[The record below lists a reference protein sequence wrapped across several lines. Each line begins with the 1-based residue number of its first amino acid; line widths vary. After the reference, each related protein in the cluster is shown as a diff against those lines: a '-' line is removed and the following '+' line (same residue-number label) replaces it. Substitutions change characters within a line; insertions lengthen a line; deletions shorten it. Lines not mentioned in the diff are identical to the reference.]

1 MSFRLCLIFLFLSFT
16 AFAQELDEA
25 GIFSARVSKV
35 NPETSL
41 IRFRV
46 DFSNFRYL
54 NKKDKVEFWVES
66 TPSSRCQ
73 GIVLGKSNDYMLIKV
88 SHFEDCSRKA
98 GIAAGAY
105 LRFFSQDLVNN
116 IRMGKE
122 LMEIL
127 VKKRLA
133 LNGQLSR
140 QKIELDKH
148 IEKVSAVNERYR
160 VLREKLEAEWRDEI
174 ANVEH
179 DRSATLKRYNDFL
192 IQLQDVDAKI
202 EQYKVTD
209 QNLKEDRWSL
219 DTRLYYKK

>member
-1 MSFRLCLIFLFLSFT
+1 MMLFCFS
-16 AFAQELDEA
+16 AFAQELDEV
-25 GIFSARVSKV
+25 GEFSARISKV

-54 NKKDKVEFWVES
+54 NKKDKVEFWVET
-66 TPSSRCQ
+66 TPSRKCQ
-73 GIVLGKSNDYMLIKV
+73 GTILGKSNDYMLVKV
-88 SHFEDCSRKA
+88 AHFEDCSRKA
-98 GIAAGAY
+98 SISAGAY

-116 IRMGKE
+116 VRMGKE
-122 LMEIL
+122 LMEVL

-148 IEKVSAVNERYR
+148 IEKVNAVNERYR

-174 ANVEH
+174 SNVEH
-179 DRSATLKRYNDFL
+179 DRSSSLKRYNDFL

-209 QNLKEDRWSL
+209 ENLKEDRWSL
-219 DTRLYYKK
+219 DSRLYYKK

>member
-1 MSFRLCLIFLFLSFT
+1 MSLRLCLALLFLSFS
-16 AFAQELDEA
+16 AFTQELDEA

-41 IRFRV
+41 VRFRV

-54 NKKDKVEFWVES
+54 NKKDKVEFWVET
-66 TPSSRCQ
+66 TPSRKCQ
-73 GIVLGKSNDYMLIKV
+73 GTVIGKSNDYMLIKV
-88 SHFEDCSRKA
+88 AHFEDCSRKA
-98 GIAAGAY
+98 SIAAGAY

-122 LMEIL
+122 LMEVL

-140 QKIELDKH
+140 QKVELDKH

-192 IQLQDVDAKI
+192 IQLQEVDAKI

-219 DTRLYYKK
+219 DSRLYYKK